1 MQKQQ
6 QTAILHQTV
15 VLHGTLQQQQQTL
28 VLRFTLHQTVALHV
42 ILQQ

>member
-15 VLHGTLQQQQQTL
+15 GTLQQQQQQTL
-28 VLRFTLHQTVALHV
+28 VLRVTLHKTVALHV